1 MRGRAMAGH
10 IASKQMYLTVFG
22 ALAALTLLTVAVS
35 FVELPGPLHVS
46 VGLLIA
52 TGKAL
57 LVALFFMHVLY
68 SRRLIWMV
76 AGAALLWLG
85 ILFALT
91 FSDYISRDWL
101 GYPSRWPVSRAQ

>member
-1 MRGRAMAGH
+1 MAGH
-10 IASKQMYLTVFG
+10 IASKQMYLAVFA
-22 ALAALTLLTVAVS
+22 ALAGLTVLTVAVS

-46 VGLLIA
+46 VALLIA

-68 SRRLIWMV
+68 SRRLIWLV
-76 AGAALLWLG
+76 ACAALLWLG

-91 FSDYISRDWL
+91 FADYISRDWL
-101 GYPSRWPVSRAQ
+101 GSPQRWPSGS